1 MWRRA
6 HQSLRFRLAI
16 LVATVVVVTGAAAF
30 AIAWTLAVASGH
42 VSELSS
48 AQRRLELL
56 SAVSGRVA
64 DYALSAL
71 QTTQTSELQSDR
83 LSPPRKRVQEAF
95 ERLNEEVAREV
106 ARQSDEEA
114 ATLVAARSR
123 VFAFM
128 RARFDFLDRQTLQ
141 AIKDARAGQPD
152 ASARVKVALD
162 DFASGFSPALSQ
174 AIEEERAAAR
184 DADAAM
190 ADLRARLAPISVAAI
205 GVAALIAFL
214 LYRAIAGPLLSRIS
228 QVAGAAAAI
237 TRGRT
242 ETRLSVRG
250 HDELSLLMMRF
261 NRMALQ
267 LSRREERLLRAQLR
281 LQEIVNARTAEL
293 REANSR
299 LSDVD
304 RARRRFFTDVS
315 HELRT
320 PLTVILGEVDIS
332 LRGQPDAGALRAALG
347 TIRARAR
354 ALHRRVEDLLRVARS
369 ESGQLE
375 LELAPVS
382 LAEIV
387 QTAADNAEAGAKAA
401 QIKLLAGPFAV
412 DPVVEADADW
422 LRQVIEG
429 LIANAVRHTPAGG
442 AVRLDV
448 RASRDGSAEILVAD
462 DGGGI
467 PEADLPKIF
476 ERFYRG
482 GDQKEGTGFG
492 IGLALAR
499 WVVERHG
506 GEITIDSST
515 GGGGLP
521 SGTIVTIRL
530 PAHAPR
536 LVIGAAS

>member
-448 RASRDGSAEILVAD
+448 RAARDGSAEILVAD